1 MRGLGQPLLP
11 HAEGRAAKR
20 ALEEARTAIARS
32 LGWAHDVLF
41 TSGASESLSIALTR
55 SMAQRRF
62 VGAIDH
68 DAVLRAAPDAVV
80 MPVGPDG
87 VLRLPNLDGPARW

>member
-1 MRGLGQPLLP
+1 
-11 HAEGRAAKR
+11 
-20 ALEEARTAIARS
+20 
-32 LGWAHDVLF
+32 
-41 TSGASESLSIALTR
+41 
-55 SMAQRRF
+55 MAQRRF